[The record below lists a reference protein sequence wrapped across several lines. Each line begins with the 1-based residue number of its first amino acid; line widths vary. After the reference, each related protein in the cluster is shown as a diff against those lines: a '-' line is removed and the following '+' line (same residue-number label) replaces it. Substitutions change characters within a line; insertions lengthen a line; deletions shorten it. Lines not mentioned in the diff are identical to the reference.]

1 MNANIT
7 LDSNTLKLII
17 KESVREAMREEW
29 YKFFEML
36 LSFVDSEEQ
45 DEIES
50 SFSPDNYSREDFIDV
65 TAWF

>member
-65 TAWF
+65 TARI

>member
-1 MNANIT
+1 
-7 LDSNTLKLII
+7 
-17 KESVREAMREEW
+17 MREEW

-65 TAWF
+65 TARI